1 MPRSR
6 DVSIMRW
13 RDFLALVAV
22 CVVWGLNFVV
32 AKFSVTGDP
41 GWVPG
46 FDGAPPIFFAFLR
59 FALLYAFLAPWLR
72 PGPADMK
79 TMFGVAMCMGALQYV
94 LIFMGLQWA
103 TPSGMAIALQ
113 LGVPFATILSVVL
126 LKEHVGPVRLLG
138 IIVAFAGII
147 IVVANPGEA
156 DLSLGLLI
164 GIGAAF
170 VGALGMI
177 LVKRMPLDSIR
188 MQAWIGLISWPPLL
202 VLSLVF
208 ERDQIAASLDGGW
221 IFLAALI
228 FTVVLVNI
236 FGHGVFYNLLKRYD
250 ATLIAPLTLMAP
262 LVGVL
267 SGLLITNDPI
277 GWRLIV
283 GGGLTLVGVGVIAIR
298 QNRKLPNAGLA
309 REKTL

>member
-1 MPRSR
+1 
-6 DVSIMRW
+6 MRFM
-13 RDFLALVAV
+13 DFLALVAV

-32 AKFSVTGDP
+32 AKFSVTGAP

-46 FDGAPPIFFAFLR
+46 FEGAPPIFFAFMR

-72 PGPADMK
+72 PAPQDMK
-79 TMFGVAMCMGALQYV
+79 TMFGIALCMGALQYV
-94 LIFMGLQWA
+94 LMFTGLQWA

-113 LGVPFATILSVVL
+113 MGVPFATILSVIL
-126 LKEHVGPVRLLG
+126 LKEQVGRIRIIG
-138 IIVAFAGII
+138 ILIAFVGVVL
-147 IVVANPGEA
+147 VVADPSQL
-156 DLSLGLLI
+156 DLSIGLLI
-164 GIGAAF
+164 GVGAAF

-202 VLSLVF
+202 VLSLIF
-208 ERDQIAASLDGGW
+208 EQDQLQSSLDGGW
-221 IFLAALI
+221 IFMATLL

-236 FGHGVFYNLLKRYD
+236 FGHGVFYNLLQKYD

-262 LVGVL
+262 LIGVL
-267 SGLLITNDPI
+267 SGLFITGDPVS
-277 GWRLIV
+277 WRLLV
-283 GGGLTLVGVGVIAIR
+283 GGGLTLAGVAVIALR
-298 QNRKLPNAGLA
+298 QNRKLPNAALA

>member
-1 MPRSR
+1 MKL
-6 DVSIMRW
+6 
-13 RDFLALVAV
+13 RDFFALLAV

-32 AKFSVTGDP
+32 AKFSVTGAP

-46 FDGAPPIFFAFLR
+46 FEGSPPIFFAFLR

-72 PGPADMK
+72 PGPTDMK
-79 TMFGVAMCMGALQYV
+79 TMIGVAMCMGALQYV
-94 LIFMGLQWA
+94 LIFFGLQTA

-113 LGVPFATILSVVL
+113 LGVPFATILSVFM
-126 LKEHVGPVRLLG
+126 LKEQIGKIRLAG
-138 IIVAFAGII
+138 IVVAFAGIML
-147 IVVANPGEA
+147 VVVDPGGATLE
-156 DLSLGLLI
+156 LGLMV
-164 GIGAAF
+164 GVAAAF

-202 VLSLVF
+202 ILSLLT
-208 ERDQIAASLDGGW
+208 ERDQIAATLAGGW
-221 IFLAALI
+221 PFLAALL

-236 FGHGVFYNLLKRYD
+236 FGHGVFYRLLQKYD

-262 LVGVL
+262 LVGVI
-267 SGLLITNDPI
+267 SGLVITNDPV
-277 GWRLIV
+277 GWQLLV
-283 GGGLTLVGVGVIAIR
+283 GGGLTLTGVGVIAFR
-298 QNRKLPNAGLA
+298 QNKTLPTAGLA